1 MKILKRMI
9 TMKQMYSNLLLG
21 DGILSDLSD
30 FSVPWNEDVTN
41 GDISTTFL
49 DMGYYTRSARKI
61 VAPFILDI
69 AGITNPYETP
79 TPLTTEQRT
88 KIAGILYNIFH
99 RKWERIWNLSLVE
112 YNPISNYDMTE
123 TESIGVD
130 IHDVRSNTGTIT
142 NVTDDTLRETGTVT
156 NVIDTDTSQTG
167 TVSYSGTNSVDND
180 IFGFNSSTAVGSN
193 SSDGSVSTTRTDNL
207 HGTDDTT
214 DTRTDNLT
222 KDRDITDTET
232 RNVYDNLTGD
242 RDTQRE
248 LTRSGNIGVTT
259 SQQMVRDELEVWQ
272 WNYFQ
277 MVFEDI
283 DSICCL
289 EIY

>member
-1 MKILKRMI
+1 MI
-9 TMKQMYSNLLLG
+9 TMKQMYSNLILG
-21 DGILSDLSD
+21 NGILSDLSD
-30 FSVPWNEDVTN
+30 FNVPWSDDVTS
-41 GDISTTFL
+41 GDISVTFL
-49 DMGYYTRSARKI
+49 DMGYYTRSANKI
-61 VAPFILDI
+61 VAPFIIDI
-69 AGITNPYETP
+69 AGITNPCETL

-99 RKWERIWNLSLVE
+99 RKWDRIWNLSLVE

-123 TESIGVD
+123 SETIGVD
-130 IHDVRSNTGTIT
+130 IHDVRSNTGTVT
-142 NVTDDTLRETGTVT
+142 NVVDDTLRETGTVT
-156 NVIDTDTSQTG
+156 NVTDTDTSQTG
-167 TVSYSGTNSVDND
+167 TVSDSGTNSVDNG
-180 IFGFNSSTAVGSN
+180 IFGFNSTTAVGSN
-193 SSDGSVSTTRTDNL
+193 SSDGTVNNTRTDNL

-222 KDRDITDTET
+222 KDRDISDTET
-232 RNVYDNLTGD
+232 RNIYDNLTAD
-242 RDTQRE
+242 RDTQRS
-248 LTRSGNIGVTT
+248 LSRSGNIGVTT

-272 WNYFQ
+272 WNFFQ

>member
-9 TMKQMYSNLLLG
+9 TMKQVYSNLLLG

-30 FSVPWNEDVTN
+30 FGVPWNEDVTN

-49 DMGYYTRSARKI
+49 DMGYYTRSAHKI

-88 KIAGILYNIFH
+88 KIAGIIYNIFH
-99 RKWERIWNLSLVE
+99 RKWDRIWDLSLVE

-167 TVSYSGTNSVDND
+167 TVSDSGTNSVDND

-193 SSDGSVSTTRTDNL
+193 SSDGSVSNTRTDNL

-222 KDRDITDTET
+222 KDRDISDTET
-232 RNVYDNLTGD
+232 RNIYDNLTGD
-242 RDTQRE
+242 RDTQRT
-248 LTRSGNIGVTT
+248 LNRSGNIGVTT

-272 WNYFQ
+272 WNFFQ
-277 MVFEDI
+277 TVFEDI

>member
-1 MKILKRMI
+1 MI
-9 TMKQMYSNLLLG
+9 TMKQMYSNLILG
-21 DGILSDLSD
+21 NGILSDLSD
-30 FSVPWNEDVTN
+30 FNVPWADDVTS
-41 GDISTTFL
+41 GDISATFL
-49 DMGYYTRSARKI
+49 DMGYYAHSANKI
-61 VAPFILDI
+61 VAPFIIDI
-69 AGITNPYETP
+69 AGITNPCETP

-99 RKWERIWNLSLVE
+99 RKWDRIWSLSLVE

-123 TESIGVD
+123 TETIGID

-167 TVSYSGTNSVDND
+167 TVSDSGTNSVDNG

-193 SSDGSVSTTRTDNL
+193 SSDGTVNNTRTDNL

-222 KDRDITDTET
+222 KDRDISDTET
-232 RNVYDNLTGD
+232 RNIYDNLTAD

-272 WNYFQ
+272 WNFFQ

>member
-1 MKILKRMI
+1 MI
-9 TMKQMYSNLLLG
+9 TMKQMYSNLILG
-21 DGILSDLSD
+21 NGILSDLSD
-30 FSVPWNEDVTN
+30 FNVPWADDVTS
-41 GDISTTFL
+41 GDISVTFL
-49 DMGYYTRSARKI
+49 DMGYYTRSANKI
-61 VAPFILDI
+61 VAPFIIDI
-69 AGITNPYETP
+69 AGITNPCETL

-99 RKWERIWNLSLVE
+99 RKWDRIWNLSLVE

-123 TESIGVD
+123 SETIGVD
-130 IHDVRSNTGTIT
+130 IHDVRSNTGTVT
-142 NVTDDTLRETGTVT
+142 NVVDDTLRETGTVT
-156 NVIDTDTSQTG
+156 NVTDTDTSQTG
-167 TVSYSGTNSVDND
+167 TVSDSGTNSVDNG
-180 IFGFNSSTAVGSN
+180 IFGFNSTTAVGSN
-193 SSDGSVSTTRTDNL
+193 SSDGTVNNTRTDNL

-222 KDRDITDTET
+222 KDRDISDTET
-232 RNVYDNLTGD
+232 RNIYDNLTAD
-242 RDTQRE
+242 RDTQRS
-248 LTRSGNIGVTT
+248 LSRSGNIGVTT

-272 WNYFQ
+272 WNFFQ

>member
-1 MKILKRMI
+1 MKNQKM
-9 TMKQMYSNLLLG
+9 MKEMYPNLILG

-30 FSVPWNEDVTN
+30 FSVPWSDS
-41 GDISTTFL
+41 GISTTFL
-49 DMGYYTRSARKI
+49 DMGYYSRSAQKI
-61 VAPFILDI
+61 VSPIVIDVSD
-69 AGITNPYETP
+69 NSQ
-79 TPLTTEQRT
+79 PLNTEQRT
-88 KIAGILYNIFH
+88 KLAGIVFTLFS
-99 RKWERIWNLSLVE
+99 RKWERFWDILNVE

-167 TVSYSGTNSVDND
+167 TVSDSGTNSVDNG
-180 IFGFNSSTAVGSN
+180 IFGFNSDTAVGSN
-193 SSDGSVSTTRTDNL
+193 SSDGSVSNTRTDNL

-222 KDRDITDTET
+222 KDRDISDTET
-232 RNVYDNLTGD
+232 RNIYDNLTGD
-242 RDTQRE
+242 RDTQRT
-248 LTRSGNIGVTT
+248 LNRSGNIGVTT
-259 SQQMVRDELEVWQ
+259 SQQMIESELELWQ
-272 WNYFQ
+272 WNFFKSVY
-277 MVFEDI
+277 EDI

-289 EIY
+289 DVY